1 MNKPTLTIASPVMG
15 EAVRIIEQESVC
27 TFYAHIV
34 GTIQGA
40 LSAGCTIT
48 NLDIVEG

>member
-1 MNKPTLTIASPVMG
+1 MNKATITIISPITG
-15 EAVRIIEQESVC
+15 EAVRVIEQESVC

-40 LSAGCTIT
+40 LAAGSIVT
-48 NLDIVEG
+48 NLDVVEG